1 MKELTWKEIVL
12 KGIIAVVLLTGIGGL
27 AVSQVH
33 ILTIT
38 KLFVRE
44 IGFYLFLFVI
54 FGLTTSFNTFLL
66 DKRRGI
72 IFFVLSGWFAAAAG
86 IVYVQLLQADV
97 ADQASLALADVQTS
111 FYIVIASIAVYM
123 IASLAVPILSWGN
136 VTENEF

>member
-12 KGIIAVVLLTGIGGL
+12 KGVIAVVLLTGIGGL
-27 AVSQVH
+27 AISQVH
-33 ILTIT
+33 ISTIT

-86 IVYVQLLQADV
+86 IVYLQLMQADV
-97 ADQASLALADVQTS
+97 ASQAALTMVDVQTS
-111 FYIVIASIAVYM
+111 WYIVIFSIAVFM
-123 IASLAVPILSWGN
+123 ISSLVVPFLSWGDVN
-136 VTENEF
+136 DNDF